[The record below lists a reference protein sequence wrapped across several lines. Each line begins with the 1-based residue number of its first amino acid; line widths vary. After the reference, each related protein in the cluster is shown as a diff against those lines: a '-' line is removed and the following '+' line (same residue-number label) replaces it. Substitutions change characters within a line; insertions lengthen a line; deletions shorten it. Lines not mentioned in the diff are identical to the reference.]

1 MSLFYPY
8 YDANGH
14 RNNYPNQ
21 RQQDPLTRF
30 FTDLNQTAELINKA
44 ATQNT
49 IFKRLKELDNTP
61 FDNIVTSDEDNSTY
75 IINVPEDVDQDDVFI
90 DVTDD
95 NRTLIIEVSKEHE
108 NGSSE
113 SYRHVRTTSRE
124 IDVDNLQAHLDTAT
138 HQVVLE
144 IPFTSEETRLEETK
158 KTVIPLQI
166 ASSSK
171 EEEKREDDSLDEYN
185 QDEGKGE
192 KLDDAE
198 I

>member
-8 YDANGH
+8 YDANGR

-30 FTDLNQTAELINKA
+30 FTDLNQTAELFNKA

-61 FDNIVTSDEDNSTY
+61 FDTIVTSDGDNSTY
-75 IINVPEDVDQDDVFI
+75 IINVPEGVDQDDVFI
-90 DVTDD
+90 DVSDD

-124 IDVDNLQAHLDTAT
+124 IDVDNLQAYLDTAV
-138 HQVVLE
+138 HQVILE
-144 IPFTSEETRLEETK
+144 IPFTPEETRLEEVE
-158 KTVIPLQI
+158 KTVVPLQI
-166 ASSSK
+166 TSSNKK
-171 EEEKREDDSLDEYN
+171 EGKREDDSLDEDN
-185 QDEGKGE
+185 PDEGKGE
-192 KLDDAE
+192 KLDDVKV
-198 I
+198 